1 MNLRYKKKGED
12 TEQILFMQW
21 CRHHED
27 MYPQLCWIHHI
38 PNGGRRD
45 AKEAAVLKQM
55 GVKAGVSDIHFPYPS
70 GKYIGMYIEMKF
82 GTNMPSKEQ
91 REFLREMEL
100 VGHYCCICYSAAA
113 AVKAV
118 EEYINL
124 SSGAEMNGATF
135 EEPLQY
141 QIHKTWGVPVI
152 K

>member
-12 TEQILFMQW
+12 TEQILFIQW
-21 CRHHED
+21 CRLHED
-27 MYPQLCWIHHI
+27 VYHQLRWIHHI

-70 GKYIGMYIEMKF
+70 GRYIGMYIEMKY
-82 GTNMPSKEQ
+82 GTNLPSKEQ
-91 REFLREMEL
+91 REFMREMEL
-100 VGHYCCICYSAAA
+100 AGHYCCICYSAAT

-118 EEYINL
+118 EEYMNL
-124 SSGAEMNGATF
+124 SGGAEMNGASF

>member
-12 TEQILFMQW
+12 TEQILFIQW
-21 CRHHED
+21 CRLHED
-27 MYPQLCWIHHI
+27 VYPQLRWIHHI

-70 GKYIGMYIEMKF
+70 GRYIGMYIEMKY
-82 GTNMPSKEQ
+82 GSNLPSKEQ
-91 REFLREMEL
+91 REFMREMEFA
-100 VGHYCCICYSAAA
+100 GHYCCICYSAAA

-118 EEYINL
+118 EEYMNL
-124 SSGAEMNGATF
+124 SGGAEMNDASF

>member
-27 MYPQLCWIHHI
+27 MYPQLRWIHHI

-45 AKEAAVLKQM
+45 ANEAAVLKQM

-70 GKYIGMYIEMKF
+70 GRYIGMYIEMKF

-124 SSGAEMNGATF
+124 SGGAEMNSATF

-141 QIHKTWGVPVI
+141 QIHKTWGIPVI

>member
-12 TEQILFMQW
+12 TEQILFIQW
-21 CRHHED
+21 CRLHED
-27 MYPQLCWIHHI
+27 VYPQLRWVHHI

-70 GKYIGMYIEMKF
+70 GRYIGMYIEMKY
-82 GTNMPSKEQ
+82 GTNLPSKEQ
-91 REFLREMEL
+91 QEFMREMEL
-100 VGHYCCICYSAAA
+100 VGHYCCICYYVAA
-113 AVKAV
+113 AVRAV
-118 EEYINL
+118 EEYMNL
-124 SSGAEMNGATF
+124 SGGAEMNGATF